1 MEPEAQLES
10 ESSEKSLCFSQ
21 EEEKEESQEPEETG
35 IENPLVKPALTGD
48 IEGLQKI
55 FEDPENPHHKDAM
68 QLLLEEDTIGRNL
81 LYAACMA
88 GQSDVIRAL
97 AKYGVNLNEKT
108 ARGYSL
114 LHCAAAWGRLETLK
128 ALVELDVDIEALNFR
143 EEKARDVAA
152 RYSQTECVEFL
163 DWADA
168 RLALKKYIAKV
179 SLTITDSE
187 KGPGRLLKEDKNTIL
202 NACRVK
208 NEWLETHPEASIN
221 ELFEQRQNL
230 EDIVTPIFTK
240 MATSQLHVAV
250 GVILDIF
257 GSIVCGYWCARVIEF
272 ILTDPFN
279 NSLTNIVLSFSLVYM
294 TFYIEYIYKF
304 RAQGIT
310 TSVREAED
318 KQASR
323 TSGTEGTLSL
333 AYDSQS
339 VQHNAP
345 QVEYLGMSGIVALIT
360 VGLNLD
366 SLSFK
371 ANMEHLITKFLM
383 LFSSVYELLIYTFFG
398 IVMGCGEIEYFNFH
412 TLVFIFILFMTVN
425 FARMITTILVSP
437 ILMHL
442 RHEYNWRL
450 GIVIAWSGIR
460 GVYSILL
467 APDIYNLAE
476 QKTEAPHMF
485 IFFVQAV
492 SLLTMGISSYMMTQ
506 SAETLGVCAISL
518 PRQRVIQNVTHHI
531 QQILQNTIT
540 LFKTEKLLTNV
551 NWTLVEE
558 KTKIEYIIS
567 PDTLQFSH
575 ILSASRDECPTDEI
589 LLEEAKLHVA
599 LIQMSS
605 FEKQCNDGVIGVEAA
620 RILIGATKIY
630 CLIQGKFISIYD
642 VSTYIRTR
650 SWLRMFKNILTY
662 LEYHKER
669 GTFVLPGSNRFIL
682 YVHHIVFSEE
692 FEYAG
697 YIITFMY
704 IYPLIIHLWPM
715 ARELN
720 VSALH
725 SINDYF
731 LFLYVL
737 QSALK
742 ITILRKKYFQQ
753 HWNILDFIIM
763 LIGLIDVFCLYF
775 VTLRPSNL
783 YLIQLTVVLGYLRI
797 ARLFPLFKII
807 IPVLIHVIDVQIK
820 KHRSLVYTIIKGYV
834 KSQED
839 AKVLVKQISGHESV
853 YQKLHDILEKNKQD
867 AVKELG
873 LIEHENRDVVIAL
886 KTKQAVRRVFAKAQ
900 KRLTFL
906 WSRGIMDRHEAIS
919 MNKVFLKKIKSLNSF
934 PMVAPPPTPGQY
946 LSNIIWLENKDVL
959 IDFFKERAKLA
970 YFDYGDVICKEGEMP
985 LGIYLII
992 SGMASLHSSSP
1003 TFGIDCT
1010 QQPDVGEETLFT
1022 EYCTSGEVLGELS
1035 CLLREEVKYTAI
1047 CETTLQAFFIS
1058 LEDLYEGFDVFWPSL
1073 EYKIWLN
1080 LALQVAYQYFEP
1092 NIADEDLDFQK
1103 CVMSKHAYVEN
1114 LLIYNEMT
1122 LRPETMKFVI
1132 IVYGNVINSA
1142 TEEPYIAP
1150 CIIPKTCEQIQ
1161 GTADVSKL
1169 LIIQSSEAN
1178 TDDRNNPLAITA
1190 NLERFEKCRE
1200 PYLDLGRERA
1210 LRITHW

>member
-1 MEPEAQLES
+1 MNSSFWSQGDSSKPDLLCGNIPDYLVTKQHFPLLICFIGVLGGILKVLLKNHDFIVLTTLSLLGFILGQLAYYFVEVHEIIYPLLRTPS
-10 ESSEKSLCFSQ
+10 FSLYCYFIPLITFMVSLQLDFYILKNVFWQVLLTGLISIFAELVIIVYVVIRFNESSWDLQCCIFFSIALIIIDPLHSGNSL
-21 EEEKEESQEPEETG
+21 E
-35 IENPLVKPALTGD
+35 
-48 IEGLQKI
+48 
-55 FEDPENPHHKDAM
+55 
-68 QLLLEEDTIGRNL
+68 TIGISKMYTDFFRGESL
-81 LYAACMA
+81 ILCSVMHIFY
-88 GQSDVIRAL
+88 GIFRGGSD
-97 AKYGVNLNEKT
+97 
-108 ARGYSL
+108 
-114 LHCAAAWGRLETLK
+114 
-128 ALVELDVDIEALNFR
+128 DINMFR
-143 EEKARDVAA
+143 E
-152 RYSQTECVEFL
+152 
-163 DWADA
+163 
-168 RLALKKYIAKV
+168 
-179 SLTITDSE
+179 
-187 KGPGRLLKEDKNTIL
+187 
-202 NACRVK
+202 
-208 NEWLETHPEASIN
+208 
-221 ELFEQRQNL
+221 
-230 EDIVTPIFTK
+230 
-240 MATSQLHVAV
+240 LHVAV

-294 TFYIEYIYKF
+294 TFYI
-304 RAQGIT
+304 
-310 TSVREAED
+310 
-318 KQASR
+318 
-323 TSGTEGTLSL
+323 
-333 AYDSQS
+333 
-339 VQHNAP
+339 
-345 QVEYLGMSGIVALIT
+345 VEYLGMSGIVALIT

-1178 TDDRNNPLAITA
+1178 TDDRNNPLVNPARTVKKEYQ
-1190 NLERFEKCRE
+1190 LKKK
-1200 PYLDLGRERA
+1200 DKHKTGRHFRKP
-1210 LRITHW
+1210 R